1 MTVITFKDIDLDRNG
16 YLTQNEIDAA
26 KQKGVKKPLY
36 IGMTSA
42 DIANGV
48 SKDAKLDNIYNE
60 AEKLEIYGE
69 IPAVLNGMHRVVNP
83 SELSV
88 EELQQEIKRVEDSIL
103 LTYAQE
109 SKTIAENK
117 PNAFDKF
124 VSNIVSLP
132 QEHRYNK
139 SVEKVKFTAS
149 KGKEYLTLL
158 KQHLEMKQAG
168 SAESKSKL
176 DVKN

>member
-1 MTVITFKDIDLDRNG
+1 MTGITFRDIDLDRNG
-16 YLTQNEIDAA
+16 YLTQDEIDAA

-42 DIANGV
+42 DIVNGV
-48 SKDAKLDNIYNE
+48 SKDAKLNKIYNE
-60 AEKLEIYGE
+60 AAQMRTYGE
-69 IPAVLNGMHRVVNP
+69 TLPHTMASHRLSNL
-83 SELSV
+83 SELSAD
-88 EELQQEIKRVEDSIL
+88 ELKQEIKRAEDKIL

-109 SKTIAENK
+109 SKTIADNK

-139 SVEKVKFTAS
+139 AVEKVKYTAS
-149 KGKEYLTLL
+149 TEKEYLTLL
-158 KQHLEMKQAG
+158 KQQLELKQAG
-168 SAESKSKL
+168 DTEGNSKL